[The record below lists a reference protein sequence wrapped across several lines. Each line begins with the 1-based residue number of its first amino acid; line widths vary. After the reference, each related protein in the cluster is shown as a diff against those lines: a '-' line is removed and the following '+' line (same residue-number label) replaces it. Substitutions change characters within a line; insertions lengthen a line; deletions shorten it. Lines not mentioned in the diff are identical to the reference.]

1 MRRRR
6 HGAQGLI
13 HGARLL
19 LFVVLAGLPWAAM
32 AQESSNITLGVG
44 TQRVLTV
51 PGLQRVA
58 IGDPNVADVKALA
71 NSQLLVSGVGEGKTS
86 LLVWKSAGQRVTFQ
100 IIVRRQDPTEVV
112 AEIRKLLGDIEGVLI
127 KQMGD
132 RIYLD
137 GQAYTT
143 QDADRIEQVVG
154 LYPNVKSFV
163 KIAPNAKK
171 LVAQNLNAAFQ
182 KAGLKNV
189 QANVVG
195 ATIFLEGSVES
206 QQDLSKA
213 DLITKAIGEKVENLL
228 VVGIKRMV
236 LSEVQFVEIRRSSRD
251 RYGIKYPTDLTG
263 TTNASVTF
271 TRNFPNWGPAGL
283 NSGLWSAGS
292 ALNGD
297 TSIGFQANDGYGRL
311 LAQPKLVCA
320 SGEKAEFLAGGE
332 IPIPL
337 ITNNQFTVE
346 YKQYGIILKL
356 RPTADRNG
364 NIQTE
369 LEAEVSEV
377 DSTVQV
383 AIGGSINVPGF
394 RTRKVKTNVTVR
406 HGETIVLSGVF
417 SQDEQKNVSKLP
429 GLGNIPI
436 IGELFKNRSFDNDKR
451 ELVIFVTPRI
461 VNPDSDNIRR
471 IIEDMKGRYR
481 QARGEVNF
489 NVFD

>member
-1 MRRRR
+1 MFTRFT
-6 HGAQGLI
+6 HAAALV
-13 HGARLL
+13 AL
-19 LFVVLAGLPWAAM
+19 VATVAGGSAL
-32 AQESSNITLGVG
+32 AQEGSTVSLGVG
-44 TQRVLTV
+44 SQKVLTI
-51 PGLQRVA
+51 PGLSRVA
-58 IGDPNVADVKALA
+58 LGDPAIAEVKTLG
-71 NSQLLVSGVGEGKTS
+71 SGQLLITGLGEGKTT
-86 LLVWKSAGQRVTFQ
+86 LLVWKTSGQRVSYLVA
-100 IIVRRQDPTEVV
+100 VRKQDPNEVIS
-112 AEIRKLLGDIEGVLI
+112 EIKRLLGEIEGVSVR
-127 KQMGD
+127 MVGD

-143 QDADRIEQVVG
+143 QDADRINEVVS

-206 QQDLSKA
+206 QQDLQKA
-213 DLITKAIGEKVENLL
+213 ELITKAIGEKVENLL
-228 VVGIKRMV
+228 VVGIKRMI
-236 LSEVQFVEIRRSSRD
+236 LSEVQFVEIRRNSRD
-251 RYGIKYPTDLTG
+251 RYGIRYPTDITG
-263 TTNASVTF
+263 SASAAAAITQQLFPGTF
-271 TRNFPNWGPAGL
+271 GEGGANIGL
-283 NSGLWSAGS
+283 NAG
-292 ALNGD
+292 AD
-297 TSIGFQANDGYGRL
+297 FSIGFQGNDGYGRL

-332 IPIPL
+332 VPIPL

-346 YKQYGIILKL
+346 YKKYGVILNL

-369 LEAEVSEV
+369 IEAEASEIDTSVSV
-377 DSTVQV
+377 SF
-383 AIGGSINVPGF
+383 GGSSAIPGF

-417 SQDEQKNVSKLP
+417 SHDEQKSVSKIP
-429 GLGNIPI
+429 GLGHIPI
-436 IGELFKNRSFDNDKR
+436 VGELFKSRGFDSTKR

-461 VNPDSDNIRR
+461 VNPDSDKVRT
-471 IIEDMKGRYR
+471 IIEDVKSRYK
-481 QARGEVNF
+481 QARSEVNF
-489 NVFD
+489 NIFD

>member
-1 MRRRR
+1 MFTRFT
-6 HGAQGLI
+6 HAAALS
-13 HGARLL
+13 AL
-19 LFVVLAGLPWAAM
+19 VALAALVPGGSAL
-32 AQESSNITLGVG
+32 AQEGSTVSLGVG
-44 TQRVLTV
+44 SQKVLTI
-51 PGLQRVA
+51 PGLSRVA
-58 IGDPNVADVKALA
+58 LGDPTIAEVKTLG
-71 NSQLLVSGVGEGKTS
+71 SGQLLITGLGEGKTT
-86 LLVWKSAGQRVTFQ
+86 LLVWKTSGQRVSYLVA
-100 IIVRRQDPTEVV
+100 VRKQDPNEVIS
-112 AEIRKLLGDIEGVLI
+112 EIKRLLGEIEGVSVR
-127 KQMGD
+127 MVGD

-143 QDADRIEQVVG
+143 QDADRINEVVS

-206 QQDLSKA
+206 QQDLQKA
-213 DLITKAIGEKVENLL
+213 ELITKAIGEKVENLL
-228 VVGIKRMV
+228 VVGIKRMI
-236 LSEVQFVEIRRSSRD
+236 LSEVQFVEIRRNSRD
-251 RYGIKYPTDLTG
+251 RYGIRYPTDITG
-263 TTNASVTF
+263 SVSATTAISQQLFPGTF
-271 TRNFPNWGPAGL
+271 GEGAANIGIN
-283 NSGLWSAGS
+283 AGS
-292 ALNGD
+292 D
-297 TSIGFQANDGYGRL
+297 FSIGFQGNDGYGRL

-332 IPIPL
+332 VPIPL

-346 YKQYGIILKL
+346 YKKYGVILNL

-369 LEAEVSEV
+369 IEAEASEIDTSVSV
-377 DSTVQV
+377 SF
-383 AIGGSINVPGF
+383 GGSSAIPGF

-417 SQDEQKNVSKLP
+417 SHDEQKSVSKIP
-429 GLGNIPI
+429 GLGHIPI
-436 IGELFKNRSFDNDKR
+436 VGELFKSRGFDSTKR

-461 VNPDSDNIRR
+461 VNPDSDKVRT
-471 IIEDMKGRYR
+471 IIEDVKSRYK
-481 QARGEVNF
+481 QARSEVNF
-489 NVFD
+489 NIFD